1 MIRAIECS
9 KGLDILIFKNK
20 KIFFNKKYTNIK
32 NISEILISKI
42 EIAIKKIDIS
52 YKDIKKIIIING
64 PGSFTGIRSSITFAK
79 ILGLSLSIP
88 VY

>member
-1 MIRAIECS
+1 MILAIDCS

-20 KIFFNKKYTNIK
+20 KIFFNKKYKNIK

-52 YKDIKKIIIING
+52 LHLN
-64 PGSFTGIRSSITFAK
+64 F
-79 ILGLSLSIP
+79 
-88 VY
+88 